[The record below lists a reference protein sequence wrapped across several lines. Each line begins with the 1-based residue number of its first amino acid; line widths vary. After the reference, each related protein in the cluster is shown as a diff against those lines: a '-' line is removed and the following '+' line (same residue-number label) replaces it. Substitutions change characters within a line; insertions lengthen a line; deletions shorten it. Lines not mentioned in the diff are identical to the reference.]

1 MLKELTFAKYLN
13 YKDFI
18 LKDFINKNQPK
29 SNLINEEQLF
39 MQGYD
44 IINNKLNNFI
54 LPKSKNFRE
63 QLMHP
68 DGKINIRMLS
78 LLHLIL
84 IEQDYVKKIYI
95 NEKVT
100 NFFSYFKTFFK
111 NIIGSE
117 YCGENFKSGEIIN
130 GVLHQ
135 DLEQLSFADNE
146 FDIVVSSEVL
156 EHVSDY
162 NKCLK
167 EIHRVLKE
175 GGECYMTFPF
185 VANSEKHT
193 IRAYKNEKGNI
204 IHLMQPEYHGD
215 PLSSSGSFCFR
226 YFGWQI
232 LEEAKNLGFKEVF
245 VYHIYDPKF
254 CYIAHNLMVFK
265 FQK

>member
-13 YKDFI
+13 YQDFI
-18 LKDFINKNQPK
+18 LKDFIKKNQSR
-29 SNLINEEQLF
+29 SNLIDEDKMF

-84 IEQDYVKKIYI
+84 IEQHYGKKIYL

-117 YCGENFKSGEIIN
+117 YYGENFKSGEIIN

-135 DLEQLSFADNE
+135 DLEQLSFAHNE

-175 GGECYMTFPF
+175 GGL
-185 VANSEKHT
+185 A
-193 IRAYKNEKGNI
+193 I
-204 IHLMQPEYHGD
+204 
-215 PLSSSGSFCFR
+215 
-226 YFGWQI
+226 
-232 LEEAKNLGFKEVF
+232 
-245 VYHIYDPKF
+245 
-254 CYIAHNLMVFK
+254 
-265 FQK
+265 